1 MARKQTF
8 KRRPNKAGTVIK
20 LSGKRSR
27 PWCAKITTGKD
38 IITGRQI
45 QRLMML

>member
-20 LSGKRSR
+20 NYQVNEDVPGALK
-27 PWCAKITTGKD
+27 
-38 IITGRQI
+38 
-45 QRLMML
+45 